1 MAANSGKL
9 VLFSLKTGVDTYT
22 PVLSAKSNSFTI
34 NHSTIDTT
42 TKVDAG
48 WSSILSG
55 GGITS
60 FETTMDGVFLNT
72 EYDKTLRG
80 YGVTGEE
87 FEGKLVTGNTDSFTG
102 KFIITGMDIGG
113 NFDGAETY
121 SFKIQ
126 NSGAIVYTAA
136 P

>member
-34 NHSTIDTT
+34 NHSTIDTS
-42 TKVDAG
+42 TKADAG

-55 GGITS
+55 GGVTS
-60 FETTMDGVFLNT
+60 FDCSMDGVFLNT

-80 YGVTGEE
+80 YGVSGAE
-87 FEGKLVTGNTDSFTG
+87 FEGKLVTGNGDIFVG
-102 KFIITGMDIGG
+102 KFICTSMDVGG
-113 NFDGAETY
+113 SFDGAETY

-126 NSGAIVYTAA
+126 NVGEIVYTAA

>member
-9 VLFSLKTGVDTYT
+9 VLFSVKTGVDTYT

-34 NHSTIDTT
+34 NHSTIDTS
-42 TKVDAG
+42 TKADAG

-60 FETTMDGVFLNT
+60 FDTTMDGIFLNT

-87 FEGKLVTGNTDSFTG
+87 FEGKLVTGNGDSFTG
-102 KFIITGMDIGG
+102 KFIITSMDIGG
-113 NFDGAETY
+113 SFDGAETY

-126 NSGAIVYTAA
+126 NVGAITFATT